1 MSKRRNTTPKE
12 GLLIVIS
19 TALIFVGIFA
29 IVIIETMPA
38 SLVTEMSYH
47 VFGRYTYM
55 FNQSN
60 SWFPWSVVFIAGII
74 VAMVYRKTASSQE
87 NKEEEEKAKRQ
98 KYIEEQALDNEKE
111 NSTRIADPSA
121 VSSFSTSFAGPSYPY
136 HRNNEQ
142 SFKPD
147 FKPNY
152 EQSDWYPSE
161 AFIEK
166 KKKEDSM
173 QDAVKLAIVE
183 ALKRGKVKISAKGK
197 ISQDDVSLDEF
208 SWEIAT
214 EEEEKQK
221 PEPKVIL
228 QTPPPTPA
236 PALAPKPY
244 ERPQPA
250 FFRRKEPVK
259 EPEPEPEPEPEKE
272 EEPEPEDEGEEEV
285 VPPVASLPNTRPRP
299 PPEIP
304 IQSERKP
311 IKKPI
316 DDLLAPEGD
325 Q

>member
-1 MSKRRNTTPKE
+1 MSKRRNITPKE
-12 GLLIVIS
+12 GLLIVLS
-19 TALIFVGIFA
+19 TSLFFIGIFT
-29 IVIIETMPA
+29 IILIAVMPA
-38 SLVTEMSYH
+38 SLVTEISSH
-47 VFGRYTYM
+47 IFGRYTYM

-60 SWFPWSVVFIAGII
+60 SWVPWIVVIAAGWAIAWAYRR
-74 VAMVYRKTASSQE
+74 VAGSEE

-111 NSTRIADPSA
+111 DPKIADPSA
-121 VSSFSTSFAGPSYPY
+121 VSSFSTSFASPSSYPY

-142 SFKPD
+142 SFRPDYKPHYD
-147 FKPNY
+147 
-152 EQSDWYPSE
+152 QSDWYPSE
-161 AFIEK
+161 AFTEK

-173 QDAVKLAIVE
+173 QDVVKLAIIE

-197 ISQDDVSLDEF
+197 LSEDDVSLDEF

-214 EEEEKQK
+214 EEEEKK
-221 PEPKVIL
+221 PEPKVI
-228 QTPPPTPA
+228 QTPPPAPA

-244 ERPQPA
+244 KTEERTQPV

-259 EPEPEPEPEPEKE
+259 EPEPEPEPEEE

-285 VPPVASLPNTRPRP
+285 MPPVAPLPNPKPRP

>member
-1 MSKRRNTTPKE
+1 
-12 GLLIVIS
+12 
-19 TALIFVGIFA
+19 
-29 IVIIETMPA
+29 
-38 SLVTEMSYH
+38 
-47 VFGRYTYM
+47 M

-74 VAMVYRKTASSQE
+74 VAMVYRKAASSQE

-111 NSTRIADPSA
+111 NPTKIADPSTT
-121 VSSFSTSFAGPSYPY
+121 SSFSTAFASPSYPY

-142 SFKPD
+142 ASKPD
-147 FKPNY
+147 YKPNY
-152 EQSDWYPSE
+152 AQSDWYPSE

-173 QDAVKLAIVE
+173 QDVVKLAIVE
-183 ALKRGKVKISAKGK
+183 ALRKGKVKISAKGK
-197 ISQDDVSLDEF
+197 ISEDDVSLDEF

-214 EEEEKQK
+214 EEEKK
-221 PEPKVIL
+221 PEPKVI
-228 QTPPPTPA
+228 QTPPPAPA
-236 PALAPKPY
+236 PALAHAPKPY
-244 ERPQPA
+244 ERPQPV
-250 FFRRKEPVK
+250 FIRRKEPVK
-259 EPEPEPEPEPEKE
+259 EPEPEPEPEPEE
-272 EEPEPEDEGEEEV
+272 EEEEEPEDEGEKEEV
-285 VPPVASLPNTRPRP
+285 VPPVAPLPNPKPRP

-325 Q
+325 YSVNA

>member
-1 MSKRRNTTPKE
+1 
-12 GLLIVIS
+12 
-19 TALIFVGIFA
+19 
-29 IVIIETMPA
+29 
-38 SLVTEMSYH
+38 
-47 VFGRYTYM
+47 M

-74 VAMVYRKTASSQE
+74 VAMVYRKAASSQE
-87 NKEEEEKAKRQ
+87 NKEEEEKNKRQ
-98 KYIEEQALDNEKE
+98 KYIEEQALENEKE
-111 NSTRIADPSA
+111 DPTKIADPSIT
-121 VSSFSTSFAGPSYPY
+121 SPFSTAFASPSYPY

-142 SFKPD
+142 TFRPDYKPHYD
-147 FKPNY
+147 
-152 EQSDWYPSE
+152 QSDWYPSE

-173 QDAVKLAIVE
+173 QDVVKLAIVE
-183 ALKRGKVKISAKGK
+183 ALKRGKVKINAKGK
-197 ISQDDVSLDEF
+197 ISEDDVSLDEF

-214 EEEEKQK
+214 EEEEEKK
-221 PEPKVIL
+221 PEPKVI
-228 QTPPPTPA
+228 QTPPPSPP

-244 ERPQPA
+244 KTEERPQPV

-259 EPEPEPEPEPEKE
+259 EPEPEPEPEE
-272 EEPEPEDEGEEEV
+272 EEPEPEDEDDEEEV
-285 VPPVASLPNTRPRP
+285 VPPVATLPNPKPRP

>member
-1 MSKRRNTTPKE
+1 MEVDVMSKRRNITPKE
-12 GLLIVIS
+12 ALLILLS

-29 IVIIETMPA
+29 IVIIEAMPA
-38 SLVTEMSYH
+38 ALVTEMSSRI
-47 VFGRYTYM
+47 FGRYTYM

-60 SWFPWSVVFIAGII
+60 SWFPWSVVFIIGII
-74 VAMVYRKTASSQE
+74 VAMVYRKEASSQE

-111 NSTRIADPSA
+111 NPKIADPSA
-121 VSSFSTSFAGPSYPY
+121 VSSFSTAFAGPSYHY
-136 HRNNEQ
+136 HNEQ
-142 SFKPD
+142 AFRPD

-152 EQSDWYPSE
+152 AQSDWYPSE
-161 AFIEK
+161 AFTEK

-173 QDAVKLAIVE
+173 QDVVKLAIVE
-183 ALKRGKVKISAKGK
+183 ALKKGKVKISAKGK
-197 ISQDDVSLDEF
+197 ISEDDVSLDEF

-221 PEPKVIL
+221 PEPKVI
-228 QTPPPTPA
+228 QTPPPAPA

-244 ERPQPA
+244 ERPQPV

-259 EPEPEPEPEPEKE
+259 EPEPEPEPEEE

-285 VPPVASLPNTRPRP
+285 VPPVAPLPNPKPRP